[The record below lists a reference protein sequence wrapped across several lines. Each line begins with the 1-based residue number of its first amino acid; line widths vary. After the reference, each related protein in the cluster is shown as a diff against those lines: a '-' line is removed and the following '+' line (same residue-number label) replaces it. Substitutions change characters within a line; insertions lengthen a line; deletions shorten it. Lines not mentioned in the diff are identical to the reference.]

1 MIQKQIFAKL
11 DEMLAKPKSRNFL
24 NHLVRSYVP
33 SSKTDKVW
41 EAPEGEFKCVLSGVE
56 LFSLDELYV
65 QMHSEEYMKAF
76 KKGMLMLLNENK
88 HENPLFTLMGDKKL
102 AITGTNTDT
111 FMAADV
117 YQSFME
123 WVITK
128 SFKGDKHI
136 SWLLGSVRREQFL
149 DVAQLSDDK
158 QVANK
163 AKDLEKQITKDNTTK
178 YALGDANDALMKLK
192 KQMEEKENKK

>member
-1 MIQKQIFAKL
+1 MTQTEIFAKL

-33 SSKTDKVW
+33 LSKTNKVW
-41 EAPEGEFKCVLSGVE
+41 ETPKGEFKCVLTGEDLISAN
-56 LFSLDELYV
+56 ELYL
-65 QMHSEEYMKAF
+65 QMHSEDYKKTF
-76 KKGMLMLLNENK
+76 KKTIVSLLIENK
-88 HENPLFTLMGDKKL
+88 AQNPLLTLIGDKKL

-111 FMAADV
+111 FMASDA

-123 WVITK
+123 WVIAK

-136 SWLLGSVRREQFL
+136 SWLLGSIRREQFL

-158 QVANK
+158 QVAKK
-163 AKDLEKQITKDNTTK
+163 AKDLERQITKDNTAK
-178 YALGDANDALMKLK
+178 YSLGDTNDALLKLK
-192 KQMEEKENKK
+192 QKMENEGK

>member
-41 EAPEGEFKCVLSGVE
+41 QTPEGEFKCALTGVQ
-56 LFSLDELYV
+56 LFSCNDLFIE
-65 QMHSEEYMKAF
+65 MHSEEYQKLF
-76 KKGMLMLLNENK
+76 VEGLKTLLDENK
-88 HENPLFTLMGDKKL
+88 SNYENPLIALMGDKKL
-102 AITGTNTDT
+102 GVHGTNSDT
-111 FMAADV
+111 FMAVDV
-117 YQSFME
+117 YQAFME

-136 SWLLGSVRREQFL
+136 SWLLGSIRRERFL
-149 DVAQLSDDK
+149 ERAELSEDKAVAD
-158 QVANK
+158 K
-163 AKDLEKQITKDNTTK
+163 AKKISKEITKDNTAK
-178 YALGDANDALMKLK
+178 YSLGDANDALMKLK
-192 KQMEEKENKK
+192 QKMENKE

>member
-1 MIQKQIFAKL
+1 MIQKQIFVKL
-11 DEMLAKPKSRNFL
+11 DEMLAKPKTRNFI
-24 NHLVRSYVP
+24 NHLVRCYIPSY
-33 SSKTDKVW
+33 KINKVLV
-41 EAPEGEFKCVLSGVE
+41 APEGEFKCALTGVE
-56 LFSLDELYV
+56 LFSLDEFYLK
-65 QMHSEEYMKAF
+65 MHNEEHMKD
-76 KKGMLMLLNENK
+76 LSVLLEKNK
-88 HENPLFTLMGDKKL
+88 PENPLPSLMGDKKL

-111 FMAADV
+111 FMSTDA

-163 AKDLEKQITKDNTTK
+163 AKDLEKQITKDNTAK

-192 KQMEEKENKK
+192 KQMEENENKK

>member
-1 MIQKQIFAKL
+1 MTQTEIFAKL

-41 EAPEGEFKCVLSGVE
+41 VKPEGEFKCVLTGVE
-56 LFSLDELYV
+56 LFSLDEWYS
-65 QMHSEEYMKAF
+65 QTQSQDYAKAF
-76 KKGMLMLLNENK
+76 TDGLLKLLNENK
-88 HENPLFTLMGDKKL
+88 YENPLLKVMGDKKS
-102 AITGTNTDT
+102 AIKGTNTDT

-117 YQSFME
+117 YHSFME

-149 DVAQLSDDK
+149 DVARLSDDK
-158 QVANK
+158 QVAKK
-163 AKDLEKQITKDNTTK
+163 AKDLEKQITKDNTAK
-178 YALGDANDALMKLK
+178 YSLGDANDALLKLK
-192 KQMEEKENKK
+192 QKMENEGK

>member
-1 MIQKQIFAKL
+1 MTQTEIFAKL
-11 DEMLAKPKSRNFL
+11 DEMLVKPKSRNFL

-56 LFSLDELYV
+56 LFSLDELYL
-65 QMHSEEYMKAF
+65 QMHTEEYMKAF

-102 AITGTNTDT
+102 GIKGTNTNT

-117 YQSFME
+117 YHSFME

-158 QVANK
+158 QVAKK
-163 AKDLEKQITKDNTTK
+163 AKDLEKQITKDNTAK
-178 YALGDANDALMKLK
+178 YSLGDANDALLKLK
-192 KQMEEKENKK
+192 QKMENEGK

>member
-1 MIQKQIFAKL
+1 MNQKQIFAKL

-41 EAPEGEFKCVLSGVE
+41 KTPEGEFKCVLTGVQ
-56 LFSLDELYV
+56 LFSCNDLFIE
-65 QMHSEEYMKAF
+65 MHSEEYQKQF
-76 KKGMLMLLNENK
+76 VEGLKTLLDEDKSNY
-88 HENPLFTLMGDKKL
+88 ENPLITLMGDKKL
-102 AITGTNTDT
+102 GVHGTNSDT
-111 FMAADV
+111 FMAVDA

-136 SWLLGSVRREQFL
+136 SWLLGSIRRERFL
-149 DVAQLSDDK
+149 ERAELSEDKAVAD
-158 QVANK
+158 K
-163 AKDLEKQITKDNTTK
+163 AKKISKEITKDNTAK
-178 YALGDANDALMKLK
+178 YSLGDANDALMKLK
-192 KQMEEKENKK
+192 QRMENGE